1 MNMKSEKKH
10 KFTSI
15 ISTIAIGIAGSFLW
29 EFLFSP
35 LFHYLIDLIISTPA
49 KISSFFGK
57 WYVSNISSANREYL
71 TIELR
76 LWVVILIVLWLL
88 NCDFKKFFS
97 TYPIFIRII
106 FACIISIDLLLDIQ
120 VSNTS
125 NAILQNIEIVAPYI
139 DDYEYL
145 LLKSDFYSMQTMDDL
160 EALNKSIEKIASI
173 NSLHLH

>member
-1 MNMKSEKKH
+1 MGCY
-10 KFTSI
+10 TYC
-15 ISTIAIGIAGSFLW
+15 
-29 EFLFSP
+29 P
-35 LFHYLIDLIISTPA
+35 LA
-49 KISSFFGK
+49 
-57 WYVSNISSANREYL
+57 
-71 TIELR
+71 IELR
-76 LWVVILIVLWLL
+76 FQKV
-88 NCDFKKFFS
+88 FS